1 MPKASSNPTQR
12 PRKKAPQQQ
21 APVAR
26 SPRDAVERVLAFLVV
41 ALAAIAVL
49 GFAGAMLHVA
59 LRDSV
64 DFFAGIA
71 WQYAYWL
78 PLLALPLAIVCLVVL
93 VIVSAAGKSRR
104 R

>member
-21 APVAR
+21 APAAR
-26 SPRDAVERVLAFLVV
+26 SPRDTAERVLAFLVV

-49 GFAGAMLHVA
+49 GFAGSMLHVA
-59 LRDSV
+59 FRDSV
-64 DFFAGIA
+64 EAFAGVA

-78 PLLALPLAIVCLVVL
+78 PLIALPLAIVCLVVL

>member
-12 PRKKAPQQQ
+12 PRKRAPQQQ
-21 APVAR
+21 APAAR
-26 SPRDAVERVLAFLVV
+26 TRDAVERVLAFLVV

-49 GFAGAMLHVA
+49 GFAGSMLHVA
-59 LRDSV
+59 FRDSV

>member
-12 PRKKAPQQQ
+12 PRKQAPQAQ
-21 APVAR
+21 APAAR
-26 SPRDAVERVLAFLVV
+26 TPRDAAERVLAFLVV

-59 LRDSV
+59 FRDSV

-93 VIVSAAGKSRR
+93 VIVSAAGKARR
-104 R
+104 H